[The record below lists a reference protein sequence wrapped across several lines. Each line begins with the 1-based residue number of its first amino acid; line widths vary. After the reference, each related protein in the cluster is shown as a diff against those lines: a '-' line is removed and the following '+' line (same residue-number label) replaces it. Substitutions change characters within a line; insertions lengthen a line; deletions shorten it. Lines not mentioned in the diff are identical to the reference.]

1 MLHTPRR
8 LRLIEEQDVRIH
20 LDCYCHTCK
29 LWHRPQPCT
38 PDQFSAELWDW
49 QHKHVGHDFEFLSP
63 RRRVPRGF
71 RDWLWQKLG
80 LAPWWLDYNPNT
92 NFRFIAGT
100 PVAFTCSL
108 QTGPLASSAT
118 FIIGRESTAVDNSS
132 NRYIDSEITAKVT
145 TGTTPTVD
153 KEIRIYGYQALNPD
167 TPTYPDQITGTD
179 STVTLTSAY
188 MLDGGLKPMLGS
200 TAVSA
205 TSNLGYPIA
214 CLSSAQAWGK
224 EPKRWGLYVTHSTVA
239 ALHAT
244 GSLHVLTRT
253 PSYLSDV

>member
-1 MLHTPRR
+1 MLTLP
-8 LRLIEEQDVRIH
+8 LTLNYGMPVN
-20 LDCYCHTCK
+20 
-29 LWHRPQPCT
+29 
-38 PDQFSAELWDW
+38 W
-49 QHKHVGHDFEFLSP
+49 QHPLN
-63 RRRVPRGF
+63 RGLVSWYKVLPM
-71 RDWLWQKLG
+71 RAGGGRWVD
-80 LAPWWLDYNPNT
+80 
-92 NFRFIAGT
+92 IAN
-100 PVAFTCSL
+100 VNHL
-108 QTGPLASSAT
+108 
-118 FIIGRESTAVDNSS
+118 
-132 NRYIDSEITAKVT
+132 
-145 TGTTPTVD
+145 
-153 KEIRIYGYQALNPD
+153 
-167 TPTYPDQITGTD
+167 
-179 STVTLTSAY
+179 TLTSAY